1 RSDETAGVPTRQES
15 VTHDADSLETKMDPV
30 PTDTVSAT
38 ELTLKDRLQQK
49 QDSLLAHA
57 TAGNIMRE
65 PVELERVTLRF
76 GFAFN
81 STVIDE
87 ESEAY
92 LRDLANIMKENQ
104 KLRLMLT
111 GHTDNVG
118 SDRFN
123 LALSLER

>member
-1 RSDETAGVPTRQES
+1 AASPRSL
-15 VTHDADSLETKMDPV
+15 HDALPIS
-30 PTDTVSAT
+30 
-38 ELTLKDRLQQK
+38 
-49 QDSLLAHA
+49 
-57 TAGNIMRE
+57 
-65 PVELERVTLRF
+65 LRF

-123 LALSLER
+123 LALSLERAKAIKRILVAQGVDEDRISVEGKGMREPLNENATEEERAANRRVEMKIMYEHPR